1 MLQFDW
7 LEFLIYQKDSPC
19 NFHSFPLNLIIV
31 IFLDSYIIY
40 DSGNVTWGLP
50 SVGFDYW
57 VFGTIVELLQSIF
70 LQLKTRFKLSLLHW
84 VFWCENLK
92 ATRNKGEKWNDA
104 PVPDQLG
111 LDILYLM
118 GKKKYVR
125 IALLAKITT
134 KRIN

>member
-7 LEFLIYQKDSPC
+7 LEFLIYQKDSPY

-57 VFGTIVELLQSIF
+57 VFGTIVELLQISASF
-70 LQLKTRFKLSLLHW
+70 FSSNPDLNSFCSTVFSDVKT
-84 VFWCENLK
+84 
-92 ATRNKGEKWNDA
+92 
-104 PVPDQLG
+104 
-111 LDILYLM
+111 
-118 GKKKYVR
+118 
-125 IALLAKITT
+125 
-134 KRIN
+134 